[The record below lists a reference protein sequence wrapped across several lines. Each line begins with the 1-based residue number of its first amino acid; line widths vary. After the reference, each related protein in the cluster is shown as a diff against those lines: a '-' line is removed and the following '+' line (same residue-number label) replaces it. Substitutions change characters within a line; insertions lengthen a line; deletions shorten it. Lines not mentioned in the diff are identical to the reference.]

1 MWFDCCE
8 EYFAKQPKRKD
19 WRHRAVTYNC
29 FDREILNLDIFRT
42 HDRQGCLCWELG
54 VKSIRCS
61 EEGVGGRVDGFFSW
75 GDDVINSPVPRPLS
89 HPIATLILLCQNN
102 SHAPLYFVKDG
113 PYSIFRFNVGSACF
127 THGSGASQMLLSHVY
142 AWSTGENKWMFLS
155 WRPLFWRWRPF
166 FVGNLSSFNMSS
178 HVFSF

>member
-1 MWFDCCE
+1 M
-8 EYFAKQPKRKD
+8 
-19 WRHRAVTYNC
+19 TYNC

-142 AWSTGENKWMFLS
+142 AWSTGEKQMNVSLLTPSLLALKAIFC
-155 WRPLFWRWRPF
+155 
-166 FVGNLSSFNMSS
+166 G
-178 HVFSF
+178 